1 MSFSRVIDINSNLIK
16 IDIGHDESQIRS
28 DDTTKLVN
36 VKTNDSFFFKSIKGD
51 LGSTLDPKY
60 REMTKYNDLYVD
72 NNNYYQKVLSITKH
86 EIEVEN
92 GYGQS
97 IKISC
102 LGRNADATEMVNIK
116 SNHSFFF
123 KSIQDDSGTHL
134 DPEIY
139 TMIELEN
146 LYIKGQPPVK
156 PKSSFFN
163 FLGGRKSRKQR
174 NIKL

>member
-1 MSFSRVIDINSNLIK
+1 MLTQLKWLILNR
-16 IDIGHDESQIRS
+16 II
-28 DDTTKLVN
+28 V
-36 VKTNDSFFFKSIKGD
+36 
-51 LGSTLDPKY
+51 
-60 REMTKYNDLYVD
+60 
-72 NNNYYQKVLSITKH
+72 
-86 EIEVEN
+86 
-92 GYGQS
+92 
-97 IKISC
+97 
-102 LGRNADATEMVNIK
+102 
-116 SNHSFFF
+116 FFF